1 MRNPRTGILIV
12 ITRRTERGFS
22 LLEVLITVTVVSVG
36 LLGLAGL
43 QFAGL
48 RASNNAQQHTLATL
62 LAEDIAERIHANAV
76 SDYDSASIDPTSA
89 DCLAHVC
96 SPNQMRDF
104 DRSQWYY
111 MVNDGGDNVPILP
124 DTSIAITRSGDY
136 YTVAITWSGPTGPQT
151 LASRFHL

>member
-1 MRNPRTGILIV
+1 MIV
-12 ITRRTERGFS
+12 VMRRTERGFS

>member
-1 MRNPRTGILIV
+1 M
-12 ITRRTERGFS
+12 RRTECGFS
-22 LLEVLITVTVVSVG
+22 LLEVLITMTVISVG

-43 QFAGL
+43 QFTGL

-76 SDYDSASIDPTSA
+76 SDYDSAGIDPTSA
-89 DCLAHVC
+89 DCFSHVC

-111 MVNDGGDNVPILP
+111 MVNDGGDNAPILP
-124 DTSIAITRSGDY
+124 DTSIAITRSGDD
-136 YTVAITWSGPTGPQT
+136 YTVTITWSGPTGPQT
-151 LASRFHL
+151 LASRFRL

>member
-1 MRNPRTGILIV
+1 MIV
-12 ITRRTERGFS
+12 VMRRTECGFS

-43 QFAGL
+43 QFVAL

-76 SDYDSASIDPTSA
+76 SDYDSASIGPTSA
-89 DCLAHVC
+89 DCLANVC

-104 DRSQWYY
+104 DRAQWYD
-111 MVNDGGDNVPILP
+111 MVNDGGDNAPILP
-124 DTSIAITRSGDY
+124 DTAIAITRNGDN
-136 YTVAITWSGPTGPQT
+136 YTVTITWSGPTGPQT
-151 LASRFHL
+151 LASRFRL